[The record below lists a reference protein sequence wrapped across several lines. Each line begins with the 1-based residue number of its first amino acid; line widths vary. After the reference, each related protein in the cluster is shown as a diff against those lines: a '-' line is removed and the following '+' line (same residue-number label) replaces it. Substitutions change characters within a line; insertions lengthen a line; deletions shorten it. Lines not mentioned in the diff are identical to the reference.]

1 MRVRELHDE
10 LIELHGE
17 PSAVHSDDGVR
28 QLITTILS
36 QNVADIQTSKATA
49 NLFATYDS
57 YEEIENAPQDELANV
72 ISEVGLMNQK
82 SKRIQNALQKVREET
97 GGEYSIEFL
106 REMNTEEA
114 EDWLTH
120 IKGIGPKT
128 ASIVLSFHFDKPI
141 FAVDTHVER
150 LSKRF
155 GFVDDSLSPER
166 VHEEM
171 NEIVPDEIKYSLHV
185 LMITHGR
192 EYCAAQNPDCDN
204 PVCERFCE
212 CEYC

>member
-1 MRVRELHDE
+1 MIINDLYDSLIKLHD
-10 LIELHGE
+10 E

-49 NLFATYDS
+49 NLFATYDT
-57 YEEIENAPQDELANV
+57 YEEIENAPQDGLADV
-72 ISEVGLMNQK
+72 ISQFGLMNQK
-82 SKRIQNALQKVREET
+82 SKRIQNALFKIREET
-97 GGEYSIEFL
+97 GGNYSIEFL
-106 REMNTEEA
+106 RDMNTDDA
-114 EDWLTH
+114 ENWLTN

-128 ASIVLSFHFDKPI
+128 ASIVLNFHFDKPI

-155 GFVDDSLSPER
+155 GFVDESLPPEK

-171 NEIVPDEIKYSLHV
+171 NDIVPDEIKYSLHV
-185 LMITHGR
+185 LLITHGR
-192 EYCAAQNPDCDN
+192 EYCSAQSPDCQN
-204 PVCERFCE
+204 PVCERFCD

>member
-82 SKRIQNALQKVREET
+82 SKRVQNALQKVREET

-192 EYCAAQNPDCDN
+192 EYCTAQNPDCGN

>member
-1 MRVRELHDE
+1 MRVEQLHNE

-57 YEEIENAPQDELANV
+57 YEEIENAPQEELADV
-72 ISEVGLMNQK
+72 ISQVGLMNQK
-82 SKRIQNALQKVREET
+82 SRRIQNSLGKIREET
-97 GGEYSIEFL
+97 DGEYSLEFL
-106 REMNTEEA
+106 REMDTDEA
-114 EDWLTH
+114 ENWLTR

-128 ASIVLSFHFDKPI
+128 ASIVLNFHFNMPV

-155 GFVDDSLSPER
+155 GFVDSSLSPEQ
-166 VHEEM
+166 VHDEM
-171 NEIVPDEIKYSLHV
+171 NEIVPDDIKYSLHV

-192 EYCAAQNPDCDN
+192 EYCTAQNPDCDN
-204 PVCERFCE
+204 PVCDRFCE
-212 CEYC
+212 CESC

>member
-1 MRVRELHDE
+1 MRIEELHNE
-10 LIELHGE
+10 LVELHGE

-49 NLFATYDS
+49 NLFATYDT
-57 YEEIENAPQDELANV
+57 YEEIESAPQDELANV

-82 SKRIQNALQKVREET
+82 SERIQNALQKVREET
-97 GGEYSIEFL
+97 GGDYSIEFL

-114 EDWLTH
+114 ENWLTN

-128 ASIVLSFHFDKPI
+128 ASIVLNFHFDKPV

-150 LSKRF
+150 LSKRY

-192 EYCAAQNPDCDN
+192 EYCTAQSPDCQN
-204 PVCERFCE
+204 PVCERFCS
-212 CEYC
+212 CESC